1 MRLIWLADRF
11 SVCRVADDVKLHP
24 HASYCFTAKTETEH
38 SLVCRMEDVPEN
50 TIAREDDW
58 CGFCIEGTLDFSLIG
73 ILAKIASVLAEA
85 KIPVFVVSTYNTD
98 YIFLK
103 RAEECAAKTA
113 LTRAGYEIEHRR

>member
-11 SVCRVADDVKLHP
+11 SVCRVADDVRLHP

-38 SLVCRMEDVPEN
+38 SLVCRMEDVPEH

-73 ILAKIASVLAEA
+73 ILARISALLAEA
-85 KIPVFVVSTYNTD
+85 GIGIFAVSTYNTD
-98 YIFLK
+98 YILTKSGNF
-103 RAEECAAKTA
+103 ADA
-113 LTRAGYEIEHRR
+113 LYVLARAGYTVMREG

>member
-11 SVCRVADDVKLHP
+11 SVCRVADDVRLHP

-38 SLVCRMEDVPEN
+38 SLVCRMEDVPEH

-85 KIPVFVVSTYNTD
+85 KIPIFVVSTYNTD

-103 RAEECAAKTA
+103 RAEERAAKTA
-113 LTRAGYEIEHRR
+113 LLRAGYEIEHRR